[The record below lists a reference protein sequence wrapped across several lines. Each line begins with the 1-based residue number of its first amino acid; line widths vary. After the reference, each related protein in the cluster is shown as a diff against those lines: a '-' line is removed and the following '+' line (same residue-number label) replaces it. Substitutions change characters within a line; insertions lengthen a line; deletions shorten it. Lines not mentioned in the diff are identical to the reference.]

1 MFAVEGWKLGE
12 IVAQTAAKKKLKR
25 KRGGGEGGAEGKV
38 VPATR
43 PSKNPFMMRKQL
55 SEMGPTDLMPSTG
68 DSLASARKKK
78 KKKSKHPETTE
89 TKPNHEE
96 PKSSIKQSSTKR
108 KPGKEHKRQNSAQEK
123 ASSLSKHE
131 QQTEALNDSSTS
143 PQSPRPDAK
152 LTPLQQKMR
161 AKLSGSQFRHINE
174 KLYTADSSEAVS
186 LFTEQP
192 SLFHEVH

>member
-25 KRGGGEGGAEGKV
+25 KRGEGEGGAEGKV

-43 PSKNPFMMRKQL
+43 PLKNPFMMRKHL
-55 SEMGPTDLMPSTG
+55 SEMGQTDLMHSTG
-68 DSLASARKKK
+68 DSLSSARKKK
-78 KKKSKHPETTE
+78 KKKRKHPKTTDS
-89 TKPNHEE
+89 KPDYEE
-96 PKSSIKQSSTKR
+96 PKSSIKPSSNKE
-108 KPGKEHKRQNSAQEK
+108 KPEKEHKKQNFAQEK
-123 ASSLSKHE
+123 TSTLSKHE
-131 QQTEALNDSSTS
+131 PRLEPSNDTSTS
-143 PQSPRPDAK
+143 LQSPQIDGK

-174 KLYTADSSEAVS
+174 KLYTTDSSEALS